1 MAGGFDMER
10 QAVKIGPGGRI
21 VIPAA
26 LRDKLGVKP
35 GDTIWLEE
43 DEGTVR
49 ISTVREAIRRA
60 QELVA
65 RYAPGDRSLADELIA
80 ERREEAARE

>member
-1 MAGGFDMER
+1 MER

-26 LRDKLGVKP
+26 LRNKLGVKP

-60 QELVA
+60 QELV
-65 RYAPGDRSLADELIA
+65 RQYVPEGVSLVDELIA
-80 ERREEAARE
+80 ERRAKAEHE

>member
-1 MAGGFDMER
+1 MET

-21 VIPAA
+21 VIPARF
-26 LRDKLGVKP
+26 RDQLGVKP
-35 GDTIWLEE
+35 GDTVWLEVV
-43 DEGTVR
+43 DEQLR
-49 ISTVREAIRRA
+49 ITSIRQAIRRV
-60 QELVA
+60 QDLVA